1 MGDTRQAKEFLMQY
15 RNALRYRQHLE
26 RLAREQREMAAARAQ
41 GVRSPRGTALGV
53 RVQTSPDGQA
63 MARAIVEAVDAQRE
77 AQLRI
82 EQAAARAAQL
92 LAQVL
97 AVVDQVPAMERRSLL
112 VMRYLNGTSWRRI
125 QAELGCSERQTFK
138 LHRAA
143 LQEVDQILDKMTI
156 VQ

>member
-1 MGDTRQAKEFLMQY
+1 MQY

-26 RLAREQREMAAARAQ
+26 RLAREQREAAAARAQ

-82 EQAAARAAQL
+82 EQAAARAAQPEPETAERSDGRMDVTL
-92 LAQVL
+92 RAITPAQLDAVL
-97 AVVDQVPAMERRSLL
+97 NALGWRESDAAVD
-112 VMRYLNGTSWRRI
+112 
-125 QAELGCSERQTFK
+125 
-138 LHRAA
+138 
-143 LQEVDQILDKMTI
+143 
-156 VQ
+156 

>member
-26 RLAREQREMAAARAQ
+26 RLAREQREAAAARAQ

-82 EQAAARAAQL
+82 EQAAARAAQPEPETAERSDGRMDVTL
-92 LAQVL
+92 RAITPAQLDAVL
-97 AVVDQVPAMERRSLL
+97 NALGWRESDAAVD
-112 VMRYLNGTSWRRI
+112 
-125 QAELGCSERQTFK
+125 
-138 LHRAA
+138 
-143 LQEVDQILDKMTI
+143 
-156 VQ
+156 